1 MTSNT
6 WQRKSRLA
14 KEVFQTCTRE
24 GITKMGKEGQID
36 ILELLMK
43 NLELQ
48 NSRPTKQSK
57 AERKLTPLNVD

>member
-1 MTSNT
+1 MNATTPEISLEKRTPMTSNT
-6 WQRKSRLA
+6 RQRKSRLA

-48 NSRPTKQSK
+48 N
-57 AERKLTPLNVD
+57 